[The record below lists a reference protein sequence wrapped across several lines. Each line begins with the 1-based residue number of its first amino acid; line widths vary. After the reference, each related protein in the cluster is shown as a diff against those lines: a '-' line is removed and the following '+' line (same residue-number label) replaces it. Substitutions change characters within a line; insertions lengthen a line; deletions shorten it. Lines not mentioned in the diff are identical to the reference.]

1 MNFSKKLLDFT
12 VSPDEYPLNEMLK
25 LLNRTFSKKDIE
37 ISDEQ
42 LEYFLHI
49 MTLKDSYDFYKHEYC
64 IGFIYPFLSRCSTEQ
79 IIKILNAK
87 CLPIS
92 IASDIVVLRK
102 IDASKLLES
111 TIYDLGIYS
120 FYLTN
125 EDDYIERIILESGMK
140 TLSDETKP
148 RIYIG
153 STYSKNHE
161 NVIPRLYKLKKEI
174 GMNTDLIKPITEK
187 EMLQK
192 LKNTAD
198 NLLNIGVVTSPDS
211 LPENLKQMINEV
223 FKEETLEY
231 TNYSIDDMQM
241 IENNQ
246 TIMEYLKLKIIPVV
260 TIVDNLDSIKFFL
273 RLKSRGYTS
282 QNPKFDNAKIITK
295 LEYITYFEKLD
306 YFSQRIFYDLFF
318 KYTNQYDLV
327 ELIQSFAT
335 KKENVVDYILKG
347 NSLPIYSSSES
358 KIIEMIEDKYLQKE
372 LLEKNLLMFFNNYR
386 EYNSFIREL
395 FEKNKMNLDLLNILL
410 SVDFH
415 KYNIFLNFDIILNNI
430 EFFNKEMLS
439 KLTGYVYFNQDYAYD
454 NQPIFTK
461 HLESKG
467 ITEEYAKILGF
478 KRLIDM

>member
-12 VSPDEYPLNEMLK
+12 VSPEEYPLNEMLK

-49 MTLKDSYDFYKHEYC
+49 MSLKDSYDFYKHEYC

-102 IDASKLLES
+102 IDASTLLES

-198 NLLNIGVVTSPDS
+198 NLLNVGVVTSPDS

-246 TIMEYLKLKIIPVV
+246 TIIEYLKLKIIPVV

-273 RLKSRGYTS
+273 RLKGRGYNS

-295 LEYITYFEKLD
+295 LEYTNYFEGLD
-306 YFSQRIFYDLFF
+306 YFNQRILYDLFF
-318 KYTNQYDLV
+318 KYSNQYDLI
-327 ELIQSFAT
+327 ELIQSFVT
-335 KKENVVDYILKG
+335 KKDNIVDYILKG
-347 NSLPIYSSSES
+347 NSLPIYASSDSR
-358 KIIEMIEDKYLQKE
+358 IIEMIEDSHLKKE
-372 LLEKNLLMFFNNYR
+372 LLEKNLLMFFSNSR
-386 EYNSFIREL
+386 GYNSFVREL
-395 FEKNKMNLDLLNILL
+395 FEKNKMSLDLFNILM

-415 KYNIFLNFDIILNNI
+415 KFNIFFNFDIILNNI
-430 EFFNKEMLS
+430 EFFNKEILS
-439 KLTGYVYFNQDYAYD
+439 KLSGHVYFNQDYVFD

-461 HLESKG
+461 QLENKG